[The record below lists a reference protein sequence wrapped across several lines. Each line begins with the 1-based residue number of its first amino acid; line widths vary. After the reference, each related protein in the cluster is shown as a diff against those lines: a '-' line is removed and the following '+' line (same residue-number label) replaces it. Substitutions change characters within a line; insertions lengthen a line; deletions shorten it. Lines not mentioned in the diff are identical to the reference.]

1 MALGWSINGS
11 SKTYV
16 DLTLGAKDYTADIT
30 LTAVWQLDIDPKYDV
45 KLPNTGK
52 GNVSVRPD
60 PAGEADAVIITVQ
73 PDDGYVVKDVEVVD
87 KDGNRLPVRDLGDNR
102 FSFIMPK
109 GDVTVNVTY
118 TERRGFDDVFVRDYF
133 YDAVNWAV
141 ENGITEGVGNNLF
154 APGALCTR
162 AQVVTFL
169 WRSAG
174 CPKAVSRVNPF
185 TDVSRSAYYY
195 EAVLWAVENGVTE
208 GMSETTFE
216 PDAVCTRA
224 QVVTFLYRMFRESA
238 ATGSTGF
245 NDVPDGAWYAEAVKW
260 AVDNG
265 ITTGIGKNLF
275 APNDKCTRGQIV
287 TFLWRAY
294 TQR

>member
-1 MALGWSINGS
+1 M
-11 SKTYV
+11 
-16 DLTLGAKDYTADIT
+16 
-30 LTAVWQLDIDPKYDV
+30 
-45 KLPNTGK
+45 
-52 GNVSVRPD
+52 
-60 PAGEADAVIITVQ
+60 
-73 PDDGYVVKDVEVVD
+73 
-87 KDGNRLPVRDLGDNR
+87 
-102 FSFIMPK
+102 
-109 GDVTVNVTY
+109 
-118 TERRGFDDVFVRDYF
+118 
-133 YDAVNWAV
+133 
-141 ENGITEGVGNNLF
+141 
-154 APGALCTR
+154 
-162 AQVVTFL
+162 TFL

-265 ITTGIGKNLF
+265 ITTGVGKNLF